1 MTGAG
6 PPPPGMLQKQAGI
19 RLASAVPNSGKI
31 ATILSCRA
39 LNAAPLKGEPLREPR
54 GLNQG
59 FVNLKRL
66 ETILGSVGRSIE
78 GAAYYG

>member
-1 MTGAG
+1 MPLPTATLTLSHRTHSPSDSGA
-6 PPPPGMLQKQAGI
+6 
-19 RLASAVPNSGKI
+19 I
-31 ATILSCRA
+31 ATILSHPA
-39 LNAAPLKGEPLREPR
+39 LIAAPLPGERRLEPW
-54 GLNQG
+54 GFNQD

>member
-1 MTGAG
+1 M
-6 PPPPGMLQKQAGI
+6 PQCLPNQ
-19 RLASAVPNSGKI
+19 VPI
-31 ATILSCRA
+31 
-39 LNAAPLKGEPLREPR
+39 AAPLAGELHLEPR

-59 FVNLKRL
+59 IVNLKRL